1 MIRDVPLNER
11 PREKLINDGPK
22 SLGSVDLIALMLRTG
37 TSGESVL
44 TLAQRVINQTGG
56 LRGLTNTTLKELQE
70 IDGIGPAKAVQLLAG
85 VELGRRI
92 SRLPPEERPT
102 IHQPGDAAHLLMDE
116 MRFLTQEH
124 FYCLYLNM
132 KNQVIS
138 KKCLFIGS
146 LSSSIV
152 HPREVFKE
160 ALRCS
165 AASIICLHNHPS
177 GDPTPSREDLEVTER
192 LMEACQL
199 MDIELLDHIIIGDH
213 RYYSMKDKGLIHGQT

>member
-1 MIRDVPLNER
+1 MIRDVPLHER
-11 PREKLINDGPK
+11 PREKLIHDGPET
-22 SLGSVDLIALMLRTG
+22 LGSVDLIALMLRTG

-56 LRGLTNTTLKELQE
+56 LRGLTNTTLQELQE

-102 IHQPGDAAHLLMDE
+102 IRQPGDAARLLMDE

-132 KNQVIS
+132 KNQVIA
-138 KKCLFIGS
+138 KKCLFVGS

-160 ALRCS
+160 AVLCS

-177 GDPTPSREDLEVTER
+177 GDTTPSREDLEVTER
-192 LMEACQL
+192 LIEAGKL
-199 MDIELLDHIIIGDH
+199 MDIEILDHVIIGDQ
-213 RYYSMKDKGLIHGQT
+213 RYYSMNEKGLISG